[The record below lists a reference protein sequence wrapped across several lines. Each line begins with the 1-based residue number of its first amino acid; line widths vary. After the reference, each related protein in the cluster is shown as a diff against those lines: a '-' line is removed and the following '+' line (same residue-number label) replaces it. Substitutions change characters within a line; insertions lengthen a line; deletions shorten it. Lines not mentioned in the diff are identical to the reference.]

1 MPWTLYF
8 HTISLWLQSSQVSS
22 AIALSIVFIS
32 LPLLGHDDRA
42 WHVSWNPAKP
52 LLATCSADKSVRL
65 YSYTVD
71 PSPRFSLHTS
81 IPTGHTKTVR
91 GVAWSPSGST
101 LATASFDANIGV
113 WKREGHDEDGEETAA
128 GEWECISILEGHE
141 TECKSVAWSCS
152 GGLLA
157 SCSRDKT
164 VWVWEGVWLYF
175 KRWTV
180 PLTQILVQPDADFEC
195 MGVLMEHTQDVK
207 CVAWHPTEEVNHL
220 PVITAAF

>member
-1 MPWTLYF
+1 MIF
-8 HTISLWLQSSQVSS
+8 
-22 AIALSIVFIS
+22 
-32 LPLLGHDDRA
+32 LPSPGHDDRA

-65 YSYTVD
+65 YSYTMD

-101 LATASFDANIGV
+101 LATASFDANIGI
-113 WKREGHDEDGEETAA
+113 WKREENDEDDGDAA

-152 GGLLA
+152 GSLLA

-164 VWVWEGVWLYF
+164 VWVWEGVWSCT
-175 KRWTV
+175 TV
-180 PLTQILVQPDADFEC
+180 DS
-195 MGVLMEHTQDVK
+195 
-207 CVAWHPTEEVNHL
+207 VAHSDSSPTGRRL
-220 PVITAAF
+220 